1 MRASRS
7 VSKADVVKAVVHL
20 ILLGALATP
29 AFAETREVIG
39 YAGVLGEW
47 ELTANVTG
55 DGNTKVLAGPL
66 TMTHVGICTVEGPEE
81 KKGEISLQVS
91 QPSHL
96 SATLVLDGVACTYS
110 GQLSDFYS
118 GTMNCPARAPMPL
131 KIWLK

>member
-1 MRASRS
+1 MKTGRRGIART
-7 VSKADVVKAVVHL
+7 AMQLAV
-20 ILLGALATP
+20 LGALATP
-29 AFAETREVIG
+29 AGAETREVIG

-55 DGNTKVLAGPL
+55 DDSTKVLAGPL
-66 TMTHVGICTVEGPEE
+66 TMTHVGICTVDGPEE
-81 KKGEISLQVS
+81 KKGEIRLQIS
-91 QPSHL
+91 QPASRL

-118 GTMNCPARAPMPL
+118 GTMNCPARAPLPL

>member
-1 MRASRS
+1 MKTGQRRIART
-7 VSKADVVKAVVHL
+7 AMQLAV
-20 ILLGALATP
+20 LGALATP
-29 AFAETREVIG
+29 ASAETREVIG

-55 DGNTKVLAGPL
+55 DDSAVLAGPL
-66 TMTHVGICTVEGPEE
+66 TMTHVGICTVDGPEE
-81 KKGEISLQVS
+81 KKGEIRLQIS
-91 QPSHL
+91 QPASRL

-118 GTMNCPARAPMPL
+118 GTMNCPARSPMPL

>member
-1 MRASRS
+1 MKSGRREIARA
-7 VSKADVVKAVVHL
+7 AVLLAV
-20 ILLGALATP
+20 LGALTIP
-29 AFAETREVIG
+29 AGAETREVFG

-47 ELTANVTG
+47 ELSGNVTG
-55 DGNTKVLAGPL
+55 DGGTKPLVGPV
-66 TMTHVGICTVEGPEE
+66 TMTHVGICTVDNPEE
-81 KKGEISLQVS
+81 KKGEIRLQVS
-91 QPSHL
+91 QPASRL